1 MRRAQNLGIGQCKLC
16 LLAPV
21 ASAVK
26 DPKELSGKRIVTSFP
41 SLARKFF
48 DKYDTDDNKT
58 QIKYVSGSVEAAC
71 GLGLADGVIDL
82 VETGTTMMVRW
93 YSWRTCT
100 YKMQIRRQVSRR
112 LRPFSLLRLF

>member
-1 MRRAQNLGIGQCKLC
+1 MYAKSLGFGQCKLC
-16 LLAPV
+16 LLAPI

-41 SLARKFF
+41 ALAKKYF

-82 VETGTTMMVRW
+82 VETGTTMMVIAISYMSPLDGIGCWIGEDRHCAFHGGC
-93 YSWRTCT
+93 SD
-100 YKMQIRRQVSRR
+100 M
-112 LRPFSLLRLF
+112 F